1 MLRTEVRVQSNVRTK
16 LVLND
21 SYFLPVICC
30 EDMVDQSRFP
40 GPQKPGHNGH
50 WDARHVIMLV
60 SHIAMFLGLTATPAD
75 LCCRRD
81 LQRSVCIERAGL
93 IDWWF

>member
-1 MLRTEVRVQSNVRTK
+1 MPGSGSLIKVFSSPELLRTDAKVRKCVRTK

-21 SYFLPVICC
+21 SYFLSVICC

-50 WDARHVIMLV
+50 WDARHVLMLV
-60 SHIAMFLGLTATPAD
+60 SHIARFLGLTATPAD
-75 LCCRRD
+75 FC
-81 LQRSVCIERAGL
+81 
-93 IDWWF
+93 